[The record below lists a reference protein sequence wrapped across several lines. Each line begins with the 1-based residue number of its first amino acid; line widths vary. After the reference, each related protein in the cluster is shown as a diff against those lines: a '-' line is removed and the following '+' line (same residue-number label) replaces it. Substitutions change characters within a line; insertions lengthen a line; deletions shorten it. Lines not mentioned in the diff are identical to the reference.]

1 MMNKNHGIGFG
12 IGLLTGA
19 VIGGVIALLYAP
31 KSGKELRGDIRNGSS
46 DLLKKAVQRRDEIIS
61 KAKAV
66 ANTLNEKGEHLITT
80 TKKFADG
87 KFPGAVDAIEKEISN
102 LKYAVSSA
110 VTTYRRGASIER
122 SAEEEVDDLFIDFEH
137 EVLPKF
143 EGMGRRR

>member
-1 MMNKNHGIGFG
+1 MSSARKISVVGFLIGVAAG
-12 IGLLTGA
+12 SI
-19 VIGGVIALLYAP
+19 IALLYAP

-46 DLLKKAVQRRDEIIS
+46 ELLKKAAQRRDEIVS
-61 KAKAV
+61 KAKVV
-66 ANTLNEKGEHLITT
+66 ANTLNEKGEHLIAT

-87 KFPGAVDAIEKEISN
+87 KFPGAVEAIEKEISN

-122 SAEEEVDDLFIDFEH
+122 SVEEEVDDLFIDFEH

-143 EGMGRRR
+143 EGMGRRK